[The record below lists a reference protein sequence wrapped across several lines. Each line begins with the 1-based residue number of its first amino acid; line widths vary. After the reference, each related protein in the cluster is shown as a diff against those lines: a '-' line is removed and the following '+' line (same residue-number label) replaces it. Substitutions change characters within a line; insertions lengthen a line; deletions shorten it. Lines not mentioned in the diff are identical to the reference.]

1 MALEEKMPLE
11 EAETPAVQNAICTK
25 EEFRDRMVAVLA
37 LLHDFE
43 EDVAVRLMRGMQ
55 AAVQEEEEQKLLTEL
70 LQKAEL
76 FQYDEAQEQ
85 IEAYL
90 GKA

>member
-1 MALEEKMPLE
+1 MRRKLREIDL
-11 EAETPAVQNAICTK
+11 AVLQNTVCTE

-43 EDVAVRLMRGMQ
+43 EDVAVRLMQGMRT
-55 AAVQEEEEQKLLTEL
+55 AVQEEEEQKLLAEL

>member
-1 MALEEKMPLE
+1 
-11 EAETPAVQNAICTK
+11 
-25 EEFRDRMVAVLA
+25 
-37 LLHDFE
+37 
-43 EDVAVRLMRGMQ
+43 VRLMQGMRT
-55 AAVQEEEEQKLLTEL
+55 AVQEEEEQKLLAEL